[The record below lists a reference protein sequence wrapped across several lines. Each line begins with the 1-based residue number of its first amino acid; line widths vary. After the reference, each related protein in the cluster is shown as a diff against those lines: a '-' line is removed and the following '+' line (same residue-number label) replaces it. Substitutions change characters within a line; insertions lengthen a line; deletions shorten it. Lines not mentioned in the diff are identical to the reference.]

1 MSKRHTSSRRK
12 TYGRRQHEVRERP
25 DRGQH
30 SEGFEFEL
38 GAWGPAGQADPLG
51 FLDPRSP
58 RIRFALGD

>member
-12 TYGRRQHEVRERP
+12 TYGRRQHEVRERQ
-25 DRGQH
+25 DRGQQA
-30 SEGFEFEL
+30 EGFEFEL
-38 GAWGPAGQADPLG
+38 GELGAASQADPLG

>member
-12 TYGRRQHEVRERP
+12 TYGRRQHEVRERQ
-25 DRGQH
+25 DRGTQA
-30 SEGFEFEL
+30 EGFDFEL
-38 GAWGPAGQADPLG
+38 GDWGPAGQADPLG

>member
-12 TYGRRQHEVRERP
+12 TYGRRQHEVRERH
-25 DRGQH
+25 DRGRH
-30 SEGFEFEL
+30 AEGYEFEL
-38 GAWGPAGQADPLG
+38 GEWGPAGQADPLG

>member
-1 MSKRHTSSRRK
+1 
-12 TYGRRQHEVRERP
+12 VRERQ
-25 DRGQH
+25 DRGHH

-38 GAWGPAGQADPLG
+38 GEWGSASQADPLG

>member
-12 TYGRRQHEVRERP
+12 TYGRRQHEVRERQ
-25 DRGQH
+25 DRGH
-30 SEGFEFEL
+30 HTEGFEFEL
-38 GAWGPAGQADPLG
+38 GEWGPASQADPLG

>member
-1 MSKRHTSSRRK
+1 MSKHHQSSRRK
-12 TYGRRQHEVRERP
+12 TYGRRQHEVRERQ

-30 SEGFEFEL
+30 AEAFEFEL
-38 GAWGPAGQADPLG
+38 GEWVAAQADPLG

>member
-1 MSKRHTSSRRK
+1 MSKRHQSSRRK

-25 DRGQH
+25 RPRPAA
-30 SEGFEFEL
+30 EGFEFEL
-38 GAWGPAGQADPLG
+38 GEWGSAAQADPLG

>member
-12 TYGRRQHEVRERP
+12 TYGRRQHEVRERQ

-38 GAWGPAGQADPLG
+38 GDWGSAAQADLLG

-58 RIRFALGD
+58 RIRFVLGD

>member
-12 TYGRRQHEVRERP
+12 TYGRRQHEVRERH
-25 DRGQH
+25 DRGH
-30 SEGFEFEL
+30 HAEGFEFEL
-38 GAWGPAGQADPLG
+38 GEWGSAGQADPLG

>member
-12 TYGRRQHEVRERP
+12 TYGRRQHEVRERQ
-25 DRGQH
+25 DRNH
-30 SEGFEFEL
+30 HAEGFEFEL
-38 GAWGPAGQADPLG
+38 GEWGPASQADPLA

>member
-1 MSKRHTSSRRK
+1 
-12 TYGRRQHEVRERP
+12 VRERQ
-25 DRGQH
+25 DRGDR

-38 GAWGPAGQADPLG
+38 GDWGPAGQADPLG

>member
-12 TYGRRQHEVRERP
+12 TYGRRQHEVRERQ
-25 DRGQH
+25 DRGHH
-30 SEGFEFEL
+30 SEGFELEL
-38 GAWGPAGQADPLG
+38 GDWGPAGQADPLG

>member
-12 TYGRRQHEVRERP
+12 TYGRRQHELRERH
-25 DRGQH
+25 DRGRQ
-30 SEGFEFEL
+30 SEGLEFEL
-38 GAWGPAGQADPLG
+38 DQWGPAAPADPLG